1 MEQLLKEDVDIV
13 YVSQGDIPPRRGCV
27 IAMNTEFLHQLGNSK
42 EMKTAIAKRFHGKPT
57 KHIYPPFPSL
67 VHWVLSSDEYKVRE
81 ANILS
86 VSDDDITEVWDN
98 LQTP

>member
-1 MEQLLKEDVDIV
+1 
-13 YVSQGDIPPRRGCV
+13 
-27 IAMNTEFLHQLGNSK
+27 MNTEFLHQLGNSK